1 MMGAINWGRVFLGG
15 LLAGAVLAV
24 LGVINWFFFEEQVQ
38 AAILALNPGFQLT
51 PGLWAAWTLV
61 AVLAGMAILWV
72 YASIRPRYGPGPKTA
87 AMAGA
92 AVWFIAALADVAWLS
107 LGFAPVGLLTTLILI
122 YLVYFVVAAV
132 AGAWAYKE

>member
-1 MMGAINWGRVFLGG
+1 MGAINWGRVFLGG

-24 LGVINWFFFEEQVQ
+24 LGVINWFFFGEQVV
-38 AAILALNPGFQLT
+38 AAVLAVNPAFQLT
-51 PGLWAAWTLV
+51 PALWAGWTVV
-61 AVLAGMAILWV
+61 AVLVGVAILWV
-72 YASIRPRYGPGPKTA
+72 YAGIRPRYGPGPKTA

-107 LGFAPVGLLTTLILI
+107 LGLAPIGLLTTLILI

>member
-1 MMGAINWGRVFLGG
+1 
-15 LLAGAVLAV
+15 
-24 LGVINWFFFEEQVQ
+24 
-38 AAILALNPGFQLT
+38 
-51 PGLWAAWTLV
+51 
-61 AVLAGMAILWV
+61 
-72 YASIRPRYGPGPKTA
+72 
-87 AMAGA
+87 MAGA